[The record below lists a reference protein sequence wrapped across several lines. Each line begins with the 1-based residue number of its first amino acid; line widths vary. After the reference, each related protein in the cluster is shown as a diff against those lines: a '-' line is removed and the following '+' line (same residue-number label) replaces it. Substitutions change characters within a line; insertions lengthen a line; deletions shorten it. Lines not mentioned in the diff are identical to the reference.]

1 MESLHPVIEIRLVMI
16 LLFIL
21 HQTERLMGLLITTQC
36 KTSGLCFSN
45 LVYFVDVYPK
55 PDTRYSEF
63 AFLCETLVYT
73 GRESKY

>member
-1 MESLHPVIEIRLVMI
+1 
-16 LLFIL
+16 
-21 HQTERLMGLLITTQC
+21 MGLLITTQC

-45 LVYFVDVYPK
+45 LVYFGDVYPK

-63 AFLCETLVYT
+63 GFLCETLVYT